1 MDIDIRSISVRH
13 DSPLRESVEKLQA
26 SRVKL
31 ILVLNDNGELVG
43 TISDGDIRR
52 ALLREVSLTDS
63 SSEAMNTD
71 PYFATEE
78 DSPLAGNYPHTV
90 VPVVDKSKIPVRVLS
105 LSDRAPD
112 LENLVVLMAG
122 GKGRRLLPYTKNLP
136 KPLVE
141 VGGQTLIEGL
151 MRHFM
156 RHGFKNFLISVNHFA
171 DQIVSRIGDG
181 SNLGASVDYVR
192 ESKPLGTAGA
202 LGLIEGPLKS
212 DIIIANADLITTCDI
227 AAMLDFHQSTDSN
240 ITIAMREYVHEV
252 PFGVLQ
258 LDGPRVVNLREKPI
272 WSGMVSAG
280 IYCLSPRTLARLEPD
295 NFLDMTDLISDELEI
310 NPEKIS
316 GFPMH
321 ETWSDVGRPEDLEE
335 LRREAG
341 S

>member
-1 MDIDIRSISVRH
+1 MDIVIRNISVSQ
-13 DSPLRESVEKLQA
+13 DSPLREAVEKLQA
-26 SRVKL
+26 SRLKL
-31 ILVLNDNGELVG
+31 ILVLNDYGKLVG

-52 ALLREVSLTDS
+52 ALLREVSLADS
-63 SSEAMNTD
+63 ASDAMNSE
-71 PYFATEE
+71 PFFVTEGT
-78 DSPLAGNYPHTV
+78 SLSSGNYPYSV
-90 VPVVDKSKIPVRVLS
+90 VPVLNESGIPIGVIS
-105 LSDRAPD
+105 SDDHRPN

-122 GKGRRLLPYTKNLP
+122 GKGTRLLPYTENLP

-151 MRHFM
+151 MRHFI
-156 RHGFKNFLISVNHFA
+156 RHGFKNFLIAVNHLA
-171 DQIVSRIGDG
+171 EQIMDRIGDG

-202 LGLIEGPLKS
+202 LGLIGGPLKS

-227 AAMLDFHQSTDSN
+227 AAMLDFHQANDSN
-240 ITIAMREYVHEV
+240 ITIAMRQYLHEV

-258 LDGPRVVNLREKPI
+258 LDGARVAHLSEKPI

-280 IYCLSPRTLARLEPD
+280 IYCVSPRTIDRLESD
-295 NFLDMTDLISDELEI
+295 DYLDMTDLIGDELEK
-310 NPEKIS
+310 NPDKVS

-335 LRREAG
+335 LRRVAG